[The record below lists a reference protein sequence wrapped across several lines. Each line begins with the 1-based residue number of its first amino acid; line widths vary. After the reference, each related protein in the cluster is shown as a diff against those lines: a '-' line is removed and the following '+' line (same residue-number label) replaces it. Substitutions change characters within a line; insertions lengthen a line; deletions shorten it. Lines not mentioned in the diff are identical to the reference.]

1 MSKLLFVGIA
11 VLSVVVFLGL
21 LVSFSAKP
29 GKATSNANVAAT
41 TPSVDNPDAQ
51 EIFIRATS
59 AGTYDKPYVT
69 VKKGLPVKLNF
80 SADPN
85 SGCGRM
91 LLMRDF
97 GVQLL
102 SKNGETQSAF
112 FTPQKEGRYEFSC
125 SMRMFRGTLEVVP

>member
-1 MSKLLFVGIA
+1 MANNNLLFFVIA
-11 VLSVVVFLGL
+11 ALAVVVFFGFA
-21 LVSFSAKP
+21 VYFTQAKP
-29 GKATSNANVAAT
+29 SPNGAATVPPGDTSN
-41 TPSVDNPDAQ
+41 AQ

-59 AGTYDKPYVT
+59 AGTYDKPYVI
-69 VKKGLPVKLNF
+69 VKKGIPVKLNF
-80 SADPN
+80 SADQD

>member
-1 MSKLLFVGIA
+1 M
-11 VLSVVVFLGL
+11 FLGL
-21 LVSFSAKP
+21 GVFFTGEKP
-29 GKATSNANVAAT
+29 LPNGAAT
-41 TPSVDNPDAQ
+41 IPPLDNGNAQ
-51 EIFIRATS
+51 EISIRATS
-59 AGTYDKPYVT
+59 AGTYDNSYIT
-69 VKKGLPVKLNF
+69 VKKGVPVKLNF
-80 SADPN
+80 SADPA